1 MRKAGVITASTRAS
15 QGIYED
21 TSGVILAEG
30 LGRLGY
36 DLLDPMVIPDV
47 AALIRRAITSMV
59 ERGAD
64 LIVTTGGTGISTN
77 DVTPEATAAVL
88 DKQLPGIPE
97 AFRAMSRDRVPTT
110 DLSRGIAGVVG
121 RTLVINLPGSPN
133 AVRDGLIL
141 IERIA
146 GHAIDQLAG
155 VDHVRE

>member
-30 LGRLGY
+30 LARLGY

-64 LIVTTGGTGISTN
+64 LIITTGGTGISPN

-97 AFRAMSRDRVPTT
+97 AFRAMSRERVPTT